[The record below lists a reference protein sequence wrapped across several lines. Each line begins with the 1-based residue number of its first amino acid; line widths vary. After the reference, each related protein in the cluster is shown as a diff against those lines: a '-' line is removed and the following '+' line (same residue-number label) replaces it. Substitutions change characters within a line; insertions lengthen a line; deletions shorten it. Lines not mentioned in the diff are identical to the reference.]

1 MAFPSPVDG
10 LGGWI
15 LPTSGCF
22 CDCVSQSMAFVL
34 VAYYVG
40 VFRSGTGTCCV
51 CVHGGGYGLGSGS
64 AWLVFCCVF

>member
-10 LGGWI
+10 LDGWI
-15 LPTSGCF
+15 LPASGCF

-64 AWLVFCCVF
+64 AWLVFCCIF